1 MIDGQ
6 DIRQLSVLSEI
17 NKRRMKLNEFVIKKK
32 KSYERWIDRSID

>member
-32 KSYERWIDRSID
+32 KVMKDG